1 MLVSKTNYSLLAHRG
16 LHSASYPPNSLEALE
31 LALVKGYGIETD
43 LRLIDDEIV
52 IQHDTFDKPLPL
64 SLLLELWENTTNLEL
79 ALNIKEDGLALIL
92 KEIFS
97 KYEGRG
103 DYFFFDMSTPQ
114 EVHYE
119 NLDLPIAYRVSDRE
133 PYSRF
138 KTPPKRIWLDSF
150 SDPQWFL
157 TLPEQ
162 ELKEILN
169 RSYVISSE
177 LHKKDPT
184 QLWNLLIHHSFK
196 GICTDHPQLLSNK
209 LSATH
214 NFNLGSLAP
223 EDTLNYQPNP
233 YMGSIND

>member
-97 KYEGRG
+97 KYEGNILL
-103 DYFFFDMSTPQ
+103 YF
-114 EVHYE
+114 Y
-119 NLDLPIAYRVSDRE
+119 
-133 PYSRF
+133 
-138 KTPPKRIWLDSF
+138 
-150 SDPQWFL
+150 
-157 TLPEQ
+157 
-162 ELKEILN
+162 
-169 RSYVISSE
+169 
-177 LHKKDPT
+177 
-184 QLWNLLIHHSFK
+184 
-196 GICTDHPQLLSNK
+196 
-209 LSATH
+209 
-214 NFNLGSLAP
+214 
-223 EDTLNYQPNP
+223 
-233 YMGSIND
+233 